1 MSEWLFDKI
10 KVGDQVVFDER
21 CLKTVCY
28 VTDTC
33 FDVESIRFRKRD
45 GKPVKSRYPAKVN
58 PISQEWIQYLKEEYG
73 ISPNKDQQ
81 HEPITLT
88 LTREQ
93 AELLIETF
101 DAIFD
106 YDYFL
111 ILDELKKQIEEKL
124 K

>member
-1 MSEWLFDKI
+1 MPIHCEN
-10 KVGDQVVFDER
+10 
-21 CLKTVCY
+21 VC
-28 VTDTC
+28 
-33 FDVESIRFRKRD
+33 
-45 GKPVKSRYPAKVN
+45 KPNQSA
-58 PISQEWIQYLKEEYG
+58 II
-73 ISPNKDQQ
+73 
-81 HEPITLT
+81 LT